1 MRKSKIRRPE
11 PADLVLQSVAPDD
24 CSLPKPRGSKVQKI
38 GSFGETQLA
47 KSRLEQTRAFG
58 LVSIVTGTQYW
69 RCHVCGRIGEE
80 SRCCGV
86 LAAQVVICKSCLQI
100 HGVPMRIGECRCRKR
115 K

>member
-58 LVSIVTGTQYW
+58 LVSIVTG
-69 RCHVCGRIGEE
+69 
-80 SRCCGV
+80 
-86 LAAQVVICKSCLQI
+86 ICKSCLQI